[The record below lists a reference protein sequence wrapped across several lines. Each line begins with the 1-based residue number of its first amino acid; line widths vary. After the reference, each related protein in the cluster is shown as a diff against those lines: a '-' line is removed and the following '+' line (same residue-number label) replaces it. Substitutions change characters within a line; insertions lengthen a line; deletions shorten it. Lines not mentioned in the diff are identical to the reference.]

1 MRAVL
6 LSIFF
11 VLIAISVCLFSY
23 GLLRI
28 ALQSRKDRSIDRPSR
43 AHDYMAGI
51 GTPAYLPYY
60 KICAVGWL
68 TGMIAVGL
76 VGIGHWAGIPE

>member
-1 MRAVL
+1 
-6 LSIFF
+6 
-11 VLIAISVCLFSY
+11 
-23 GLLRI
+23 
-28 ALQSRKDRSIDRPSR
+28 
-43 AHDYMAGI
+43 MAGI